1 VLTRRLG
8 LDRPARRAWPSTY
21 NPLVAPSDYTDR
33 FGDMT
38 VSDFV
43 VRLGSSEPVP
53 GGGSASA
60 VAAALGA
67 SLVRMV
73 ASLSTG
79 RPKFAQHEDL
89 LGWAVE
95 TGDELARRFLA
106 LADEDAAAF
115 ADFAAALKL
124 PKTTEAEIESR
135 RTALRSAAR
144 HASEVPLTCVEA
156 CLELAGV
163 AEALAG
169 RSNPNASS
177 DLNVAALLA
186 EAAARGAAA
195 NVLVNLPS
203 IGDPEVEGELTAR
216 VSELLSA
223 IEDLATQT
231 REAVGSGEPAEPRP
245 APERG

>member
-1 VLTRRLG
+1 
-8 LDRPARRAWPSTY
+8 
-21 NPLVAPSDYTDR
+21 
-33 FGDMT
+33 MT

-43 VRLGSSEPVP
+43 ARLGSSEAVP

-60 VAAALGA
+60 IAAALGA

-73 ASLSTG
+73 ASLSIG
-79 RPKFAQHEDL
+79 RPKFAEHEDL
-89 LGWAVE
+89 LAWAVE
-95 TGDELARRFLA
+95 RGDELSRRFLA

-124 PKTTEAEIESR
+124 PRTTDSEAESR

-144 HASEVPLTCVEA
+144 HASEVPLACVEA

-203 IGDPEVEGELTAR
+203 IADPEVEGAMTAR
-216 VSELLSA
+216 VTDLLSA

-231 REAVGSGEPAEPRP
+231 REAVGSGERAEPRP
-245 APERG
+245 APGRA